1 MEAMQGRGSK
11 KQALK
16 AWAKASAICIVA
28 SPAILCIW
36 ELIESSNSKPV
47 GSATAQIGL
56 FLAVAGIAAGVHFLT
71 FILIGIPIF
80 LHFYSRPQSVLWRWF
95 PGVLVGT
102 VIGITAV
109 PLVLSVI
116 YSRPLSKDLI
126 QSALAGGLYG
136 GVTALASLVNR
147 PNVEQAGATCKQSA
161 AN

>member
-71 FILIGIPIF
+71 FT
-80 LHFYSRPQSVLWRWF
+80 STR
-95 PGVLVGT
+95 
-102 VIGITAV
+102 
-109 PLVLSVI
+109 
-116 YSRPLSKDLI
+116 D
-126 QSALAGGLYG
+126 
-136 GVTALASLVNR
+136 
-147 PNVEQAGATCKQSA
+147 PNLFCGDGFRAF
-161 AN
+161 